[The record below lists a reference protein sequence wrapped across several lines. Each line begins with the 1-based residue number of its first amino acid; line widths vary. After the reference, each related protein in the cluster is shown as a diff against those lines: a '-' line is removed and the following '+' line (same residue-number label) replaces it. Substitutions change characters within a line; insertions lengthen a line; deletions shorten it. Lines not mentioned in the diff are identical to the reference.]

1 MNLNDVID
9 IGKKNNL
16 KQKKKKPA
24 ENTKRKATNAR
35 NALLQTK
42 EN

>member
-16 KQKKKKPA
+16 KQKKKPA